1 MLTKKVS
8 QFSLLIFFWLILPLI
23 CVEILMI
30 VLEPYLFKGFYQYDP
45 DLGFRVRPY
54 YPIAQGTITNKFG
67 FNDDDYPL
75 QKTPGIY
82 RILVVGDSFGWAGGR
97 EGNYTTVLERQLD
110 NHYGYHRIDIINAGY
125 PMTQT
130 AEQLVMLKKYGLQ
143 YDPDLVILG
152 FFVGNDFIDG
162 NPNRKRIVVND
173 LYMDI
178 DKRREHIILGYP
190 IVFQSRLLLYVKQKY
205 KIFTELRKA
214 ERAEPSRSL
223 SQEERGTLSE
233 GTFLDVER
241 AELEFFNINPSRKGR
256 FQKNINYILQSI
268 AEMDALLKSRNIKF
282 IVAIYPDVFQINKT
296 LLKAIVERFRLRIE
310 DYDLDLAQNIL
321 KSFLQSKDIFY
332 IDFTDRFRS
341 EGQEKDL
348 YILRDSHWNRSGN
361 QLAADILF
369 ETLVKRI
376 PETAPLTNMLTRPS
390 R

>member
-1 MLTKKVS
+1 MLTKKIS
-8 QFSLLIFFWLILPLI
+8 QFSLRIFLWLILPLI

-30 VLEPYLFKGFYQYDP
+30 VLEPYLFKGLYEYDP
-45 DLGFRVRPY
+45 DLGFRVRAY
-54 YPIAQGTITNKFG
+54 YPIDQGTITNKFG

-97 EGNYTTVLERQLD
+97 EGNYTAMLERQLD

-143 YDPDLVILG
+143 YHPDLVILG

-173 LYMDI
+173 LYIDI
-178 DKRREHIILGYP
+178 DRRREHIILGYP

-214 ERAEPSRSL
+214 ASEPRQQL
-223 SQEERGTLSE
+223 SQEQPGTFAE
-233 GTFLDVER
+233 ATFLDLER
-241 AELEFFNINPSRKGR
+241 AELEFFNINSSRKGR

-268 AEMDALLKSRNIKF
+268 AEMDALLKSQNIKF

-296 LLKAIVERFRLRIE
+296 LLKGIVERFRLRIE

-321 KSFLQSKDIFY
+321 KSFLQSKDISY

-369 ETLVKRI
+369 ETLVKRLDNVN
-376 PETAPLTNMLTRPS
+376 PL
-390 R
+390 

>member
-1 MLTKKVS
+1 MLTKKIS
-8 QFSLLIFFWLILPLI
+8 KFSLGIFLWLILPLF

-30 VLEPYLFKGFYQYDP
+30 VLEPYLFKGLYEYDP
-45 DLGFRVRPY
+45 DLGFQVRAY
-54 YPIAQGTITNKFG
+54 YSVGQGTITNRFG
-67 FNDDDYPL
+67 FNDHDYPL

-82 RILVVGDSFGWAGGR
+82 RILVVGDSFGWVGGQ
-97 EGNYTTVLERQLD
+97 EGNYTAMLERQLD
-110 NHYGYHRIDIINAGY
+110 NHYGYHRIDIINTGY

-143 YDPDLVILG
+143 YHPDLVILG

-173 LYMDI
+173 LYIDI

-205 KIFTELRKA
+205 KIFTELRKGA
-214 ERAEPSRSL
+214 ATEPHQQL
-223 SQEERGTLSE
+223 SQEQRGPFAE
-233 GTFLDVER
+233 ETFLDLER
-241 AELEFFNINPSRKGR
+241 AELEFFNISSSRKGR

-268 AEMDALLKSRNIKF
+268 GEMDALLKSRNIKF
-282 IVAIYPDVFQINKT
+282 MVAIYPDVFQIDKT
-296 LLKAIVERFRLRIE
+296 LLRVIFERFRLHMG

-321 KSFLQSKDIFY
+321 KSFLQSKDISY

-341 EGQEKDL
+341 ESQEKDL
-348 YILRDSHWNRSGN
+348 YLSSDPHWNRSGN

-369 ETLVKRI
+369 ETLVKRLDNVS
-376 PETAPLTNMLTRPS
+376 PLPWS
-390 R
+390 

>member
-1 MLTKKVS
+1 MLTKKIS
-8 QFSLLIFFWLILPLI
+8 QFSLRIFLWLILPLI

-30 VLEPYLFKGFYQYDP
+30 VLEPYLFKGLYEYDP
-45 DLGFRVRPY
+45 DLGFRVRAY
-54 YPIAQGTITNKFG
+54 YPIDQGTITNKFG

-97 EGNYTTVLERQLD
+97 EGNYTAMLERQLD

-125 PMTQT
+125 PMTPT

-143 YDPDLVILG
+143 YHPDLVILG

-173 LYMDI
+173 LYIDI
-178 DKRREHIILGYP
+178 DRRREHIILGYP

-214 ERAEPSRSL
+214 ASEPRQQL
-223 SQEERGTLSE
+223 SQEQPGTFAE
-233 GTFLDVER
+233 ATFLDLER
-241 AELEFFNINPSRKGR
+241 AELEFFNINSSRKGR

-268 AEMDALLKSRNIKF
+268 AEMDALLKSQNIKF

-296 LLKAIVERFRLRIE
+296 LLKGIVERFRLRIE

-321 KSFLQSKDIFY
+321 KSFLQSKDISY

-369 ETLVKRI
+369 ETLLKRLDKVN
-376 PETAPLTNMLTRPS
+376 PL
-390 R
+390 

>member
-1 MLTKKVS
+1 M
-8 QFSLLIFFWLILPLI
+8 
-23 CVEILMI
+23 
-30 VLEPYLFKGFYQYDP
+30 
-45 DLGFRVRPY
+45 
-54 YPIAQGTITNKFG
+54 
-67 FNDDDYPL
+67 
-75 QKTPGIY
+75 
-82 RILVVGDSFGWAGGR
+82 
-97 EGNYTTVLERQLD
+97 LERQLE

-125 PMTQT
+125 PMTHT

-173 LYMDI
+173 LYIDV

-190 IVFQSRLLLYVKQKY
+190 IVFQSRLLLYVRQKY
-205 KIFTELRKA
+205 KIFTELRKTA
-214 ERAEPSRSL
+214 ATEPGQQPR
-223 SQEERGTLSE
+223 QEQRGTLSE
-233 GTFLDVER
+233 GTYLDLEK
-241 AELEFFNINPSRKGR
+241 ALLEFFNINSSRKVR

-296 LLKAIVERFRLRIE
+296 VLEMIFERFRLRRE

-321 KSFLQSKDIFY
+321 KSFLQSKDISY
-332 IDFTDRFRS
+332 IDLTDRFRS

-348 YILRDSHWNRSGN
+348 YLLSDSHWNRSGN

-369 ETLVKRI
+369 ETLVKQLDNVS
-376 PETAPLTNMLTRPS
+376 PLSP
-390 R
+390 

>member
-1 MLTKKVS
+1 MLAKKIS
-8 QFSLLIFFWLILPLI
+8 QFSLRIFLWLILPVI
-23 CVEILMI
+23 CVELLMI
-30 VLEPYLFKGFYQYDP
+30 VLEPYLFKGLYEYDP
-45 DLGFRVRPY
+45 NLGFRARAY
-54 YPIAQGTITNKFG
+54 YPVDQGTITNKFG
-67 FNDDDYPL
+67 FIDRDYPL
-75 QKTPGIY
+75 QKTPGVY
-82 RILVVGDSFGWAGGR
+82 RILFVGDSFGWAGGQ
-97 EGNYTTVLERQLD
+97 EGNYTALLERQLD

-125 PMTQT
+125 PMTHT
-130 AEQLVMLKKYGLQ
+130 AEQLVILKKYGLQ
-143 YDPDLVILG
+143 YHPDLVILG

-173 LYMDI
+173 LYIDI
-178 DKRREHIILGYP
+178 DRRREHIILGYP

-214 ERAEPSRSL
+214 ASEPRQQL
-223 SQEERGTLSE
+223 SQEQPGTFAE
-233 GTFLDVER
+233 ATFLDLER
-241 AELEFFNINPSRKGR
+241 AELEFFNINSSRKGR

-268 AEMDALLKSRNIKF
+268 AEMDALLKSQNIKF

-296 LLKAIVERFRLRIE
+296 LLKGIVERFRLRIE

-321 KSFLQSKDIFY
+321 KSFLQSKDISY

-369 ETLVKRI
+369 ETLVKRLDNVN
-376 PETAPLTNMLTRPS
+376 PL
-390 R
+390 

>member
-1 MLTKKVS
+1 MLTKKIS
-8 QFSLLIFFWLILPLI
+8 QFSLRIFLWLILPLI

-30 VLEPYLFKGFYQYDP
+30 VLEPYLFKGFYEYDP
-45 DLGFRVRPY
+45 DLGFRVRAY
-54 YPIAQGTITNKFG
+54 YPLDHGTITNKFG
-67 FNDDDYPL
+67 FNDHDYPL

-82 RILVVGDSFGWAGGR
+82 RILVVSDSFGWAGGQ
-97 EGNYTTVLERQLD
+97 EGNYTAVLERQLE

-125 PMTQT
+125 PMTHT

-143 YDPDLVILG
+143 YHPDLLILG
-152 FFVGNDFIDG
+152 VFVGNDFIDG

-173 LYMDI
+173 LYIDI

-190 IVFQSRLLLYVKQKY
+190 IVFQSRLLLYIKQKY

-214 ERAEPSRSL
+214 AATQPGQQL
-223 SQEERGTLSE
+223 SQEQRGTFAE
-233 GTFLDVER
+233 ETFLDIER
-241 AELEFFNINPSRKGR
+241 ARLEFFNINLSRKGR
-256 FQKNINYILQSI
+256 FQKNINYILHSI

-296 LLKAIVERFRLRIE
+296 LLKVIFERFRLRIE
-310 DYDLDLAQNIL
+310 DYDLDLVQNIL
-321 KSFLQSKDIFY
+321 KSFLQSKDISY

-348 YILRDSHWNRSGN
+348 YLLRDSHWNRSGN

-369 ETLVKRI
+369 ETLAKRLENI
-376 PETAPLTNMLTRPS
+376 RPLK
-390 R
+390 

>member
-1 MLTKKVS
+1 MLTKKIS
-8 QFSLLIFFWLILPLI
+8 QFSLRIFLWLILPLI

-30 VLEPYLFKGFYQYDP
+30 VLEPYLFKGLYEYDP
-45 DLGFRVRPY
+45 DLGFRVRAY
-54 YPIAQGTITNKFG
+54 YPIDQGTITNKFG

-97 EGNYTTVLERQLD
+97 EGNYTAMLERQLD

-143 YDPDLVILG
+143 YHPDLVILG

-173 LYMDI
+173 LYIDI
-178 DKRREHIILGYP
+178 DRRREHIILGYP

-214 ERAEPSRSL
+214 ASEPRQQL
-223 SQEERGTLSE
+223 SQEQPGTFAE
-233 GTFLDVER
+233 ATFLDLER
-241 AELEFFNINPSRKGR
+241 AELEFFNINSSRKGR

-268 AEMDALLKSRNIKF
+268 AEMDALLKSQNIKF

-296 LLKAIVERFRLRIE
+296 LLKGIVERFRLRIE

-321 KSFLQSKDIFY
+321 KSFLQSKDISY

-369 ETLVKRI
+369 ETLLKRLDKVN
-376 PETAPLTNMLTRPS
+376 PL
-390 R
+390 

>member
-1 MLTKKVS
+1 
-8 QFSLLIFFWLILPLI
+8 
-23 CVEILMI
+23 MI
-30 VLEPYLFKGFYQYDP
+30 VLEPYLFKGLYEYDP
-45 DLGFRVRPY
+45 DLGFRVRAY
-54 YPIAQGTITNKFG
+54 YPIDQGTITNKFG

-97 EGNYTTVLERQLD
+97 EGNYTAMLERQLD

-143 YDPDLVILG
+143 YHPDLVILG

-173 LYMDI
+173 LYIDI
-178 DKRREHIILGYP
+178 DRRREHIILGYP

-214 ERAEPSRSL
+214 ASEPRQQL
-223 SQEERGTLSE
+223 SQEQPGTFAE
-233 GTFLDVER
+233 ATFLDLER
-241 AELEFFNINPSRKGR
+241 AELEFFNINSSRKGR

-268 AEMDALLKSRNIKF
+268 AEMDALLKSQNIKF

-296 LLKAIVERFRLRIE
+296 LLKGIVERFRLRIE

-321 KSFLQSKDIFY
+321 KSFLQSKDISY

-369 ETLVKRI
+369 ETLVKRLDNVN
-376 PETAPLTNMLTRPS
+376 PL
-390 R
+390 

>member
-1 MLTKKVS
+1 MLTKKIS
-8 QFSLLIFFWLILPLI
+8 QYSLRIFLWVILPLI
-23 CVEILMI
+23 FVEGLMI
-30 VLEPYLFKGFYQYDP
+30 VLEPYLFKGLYEYDP
-45 DLGFRVRPY
+45 DLGFRVRAY
-54 YPIAQGTITNKFG
+54 YPVDQGTMTNKFG
-67 FNDDDYPL
+67 FNDHDYPL

-97 EGNYTTVLERQLD
+97 EGNYTAVLERRLE
-110 NHYGYHRIDIINAGY
+110 NHYGYHRVDIINAGY
-125 PMTQT
+125 PMTHT

-143 YDPDLVILG
+143 YHPDLLILG

-173 LYMDI
+173 VYIDI

-205 KIFTELRKA
+205 KIFTELR
-214 ERAEPSRSL
+214 RAEAAEPGQQL
-223 SQEERGTLSE
+223 SQEERGTFAE
-233 GTFLDVER
+233 GTFLDIER
-241 AELEFFNINPSRKGR
+241 ARLEFFNTNSSRKTR
-256 FQKNINYILQSI
+256 SQKNINYILQSI

-282 IVAIYPDVFQINKT
+282 IVAIYPEVFQINKT
-296 LLKAIVERFRLRIE
+296 LLKAIFERFPLRLE

-321 KSFLQSKDIFY
+321 KSFLQSKDISY

-348 YILRDSHWNRSGN
+348 YLLRDPHWNRSGN

-369 ETLVKRI
+369 ETLVKRLDNVS
-376 PETAPLTNMLTRPS
+376 PLQ
-390 R
+390 

>member
-1 MLTKKVS
+1 MLTKKIS
-8 QFSLLIFFWLILPLI
+8 QFSLRLFLWLILPLI

-30 VLEPYLFKGFYQYDP
+30 VLEPYLFKGFYEYDP
-45 DLGFRVRPY
+45 DLGFRVRAY
-54 YPIAQGTITNKFG
+54 YPVDQGTITNKFG

-75 QKTPGIY
+75 QKTSGIY

-97 EGNYTTVLERQLD
+97 EGNYTAMLERQLD
-110 NHYGYHRIDIINAGY
+110 KHYGYHRIDIINAGY
-125 PMTQT
+125 PMTHT

-143 YDPDLVILG
+143 YHPDLVILG

-173 LYMDI
+173 LYIDI

-214 ERAEPSRSL
+214 AATEPRQQL
-223 SQEERGTLSE
+223 SQEQRGTFAE
-233 GTFLDVER
+233 GTFLDMER
-241 AELEFFNINPSRKGR
+241 GRLEFFNINSSRKRR
-256 FQKNINYILQSI
+256 FQQNINYILQSI

-296 LLKAIVERFRLRIE
+296 LLKVIFDRFRLRIE
-310 DYDLDLAQNIL
+310 DYDLDLVQNIL
-321 KSFLQSKDIFY
+321 KSFLQSKDISY

-348 YILRDSHWNRSGN
+348 YLLRDSHWNRSGN

-369 ETLVKRI
+369 ETLVKRLNNVS
-376 PETAPLTNMLTRPS
+376 PLQ
-390 R
+390 